1 MVLQG
6 RVKLPVWGS
15 ASPGE
20 AVTVSIGTRTA
31 KAVAGADGAWMLKLD
46 PLEPGGPFELTVAG
60 KNTLRLKNVLVGE
73 VWVCSGQSNM
83 AWQVRQSLNADQ
95 EIAAAN
101 FPMIRLFQVE
111 RTGAPTPQKDVNAS
125 WVVCAPDSVAA
136 FSAVAYFFGRDL
148 YSELKVP
155 IGLIQSD
162 FGGTP
167 AESWTPWKTLESD
180 PDFAD
185 VLARWQ
191 RSVGLPAGVTKRY
204 EDALADWKQAV
215 ANAKAEGKPVPS
227 QPEAPTTDPALDR
240 DPRRPAGLYNA
251 MIAPLHPFAIRGVIW
266 YQGEGNVDAA
276 KTYRK
281 LLPAMIRS
289 WRTAWGQGEVSPS
302 QPVGMLPSPEET
314 KPAIALAKAGDFHFL
329 IVQLAN
335 FMAAR
340 PDPSESAWAEL
351 REAQLMTALN
361 VPNCAIASAS
371 DLGEADNVH
380 PRNKQ
385 EVGRR
390 LALAAFATVYGKKD
404 LVYSGPLYSSVK
416 VNGNEIQVA
425 FKHVAGGLVAK
436 GGGPLKGF
444 ALAGEDKV
452 FVWADAK
459 IQGDSV
465 VVSSDRV
472 QKPVAVRYAWAD
484 NPVANLCNKEGLP
497 ALPFR
502 SDDWDRK

>member
-1 MVLQG
+1 M
-6 RVKLPVWGS
+6 
-15 ASPGE
+15 
-20 AVTVSIGTRTA
+20 
-31 KAVAGADGAWMLKLD
+31 
-46 PLEPGGPFELTVAG
+46 
-60 KNTLRLKNVLVGE
+60 
-73 VWVCSGQSNM
+73 
-83 AWQVRQSLNADQ
+83 
-95 EIAAAN
+95 
-101 FPMIRLFQVE
+101 
-111 RTGAPTPQKDVNAS
+111 
-125 WVVCAPDSVAA
+125 
-136 FSAVAYFFGRDL
+136 
-148 YSELKVP
+148 
-155 IGLIQSD
+155 
-162 FGGTP
+162 
-167 AESWTPWKTLESD
+167 
-180 PDFAD
+180 
-185 VLARWQ
+185 
-191 RSVGLPAGVTKRY
+191 
-204 EDALADWKQAV
+204 
-215 ANAKAEGKPVPS
+215 
-227 QPEAPTTDPALDR
+227 
-240 DPRRPAGLYNA
+240 
-251 MIAPLHPFAIRGVIW
+251 
-266 YQGEGNVDAA
+266 
-276 KTYRK
+276 
-281 LLPAMIRS
+281 
-289 WRTAWGQGEVSPS
+289 
-302 QPVGMLPSPEET
+302 
-314 KPAIALAKAGDFHFL
+314 AKAGDFHFL